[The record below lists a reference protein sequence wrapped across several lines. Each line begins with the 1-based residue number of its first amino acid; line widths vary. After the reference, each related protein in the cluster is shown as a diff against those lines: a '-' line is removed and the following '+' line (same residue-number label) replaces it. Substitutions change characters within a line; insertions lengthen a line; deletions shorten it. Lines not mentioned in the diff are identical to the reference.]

1 MNLDS
6 LKSSWRRT
14 ASLTIKETRQLM
26 RDKSSMG
33 LFLPL
38 LLIFIFGYGISL
50 DLTDAKIA
58 VFNQSPGKVTT
69 AIIDGFKGSSYISP
83 IQVSSMPEAEKLFD
97 EGKVRGIV
105 TFPQNFQSDLL
116 NQKAKIQIIV

>member
-26 RDKSSMG
+26 RDKSSIAMG

-69 AIIDGFKGSSYISP
+69 AIIDGFKG
-83 IQVSSMPEAEKLFD
+83 
-97 EGKVRGIV
+97 
-105 TFPQNFQSDLL
+105 
-116 NQKAKIQIIV
+116 